1 MTQDKIYQTALK
13 DVING
18 RLIIDGVPQYKAA
31 IIAKM
36 LRDFEPVVPPTAGGD
51 NATSHEIAEMLTDMC
66 QVNTSDVAAVMVA
79 LGYEMYLTK
88 YDGFEWAM
96 RCVNADK
103 DIDND
108 DVQQ

>member
-1 MTQDKIYQTALK
+1 MTQDKIYQNALN
-13 DVING
+13 D
-18 RLIIDGVPQYKAA
+18 IISGHIRIDDVPQYKAA

-96 RCVNADK
+96 RCVNNDK
-103 DIDND
+103 GLND
-108 DVQQ
+108 ENEQQ